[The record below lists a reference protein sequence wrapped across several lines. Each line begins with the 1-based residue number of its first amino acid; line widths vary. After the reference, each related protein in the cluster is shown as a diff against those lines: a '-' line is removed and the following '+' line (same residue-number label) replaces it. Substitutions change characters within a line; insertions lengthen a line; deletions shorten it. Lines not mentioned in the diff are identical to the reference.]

1 MGLVG
6 RLFLSMVASWASYL
20 ALALSCLGQAAETL
34 QSHVFEKPQMG
45 VPFRLVIR
53 TDQGLEFAESAAS
66 KTWNRIEAL
75 NQVFSNYQTDSEL
88 SLLGQGSGRGLWVA
102 VSLDLWELMM
112 RSQRLAYLSD
122 GAFDLTMGPL
132 TALWRKS
139 RREQSMPDAE
149 ELARARAK
157 SGWQHLLMMPEAH
170 SVCLTQ
176 SGMRLDP
183 GGIAKG
189 YALDAGI
196 EVLKGMG
203 VQHAL
208 LSGGGDMMSLGGR
221 SLSEPWQIRLASL
234 VEDENVNETEGLI
247 SLQDM
252 AMATSGDLFQFVE
265 IDGKRYSHILN
276 PSTGMG
282 LTTRSL
288 VTVMASE
295 ATTADAV
302 ATTLSVLGPIEGR
315 KWVERHNPNLKVR
328 FLWMNDEDQVQDYD
342 TLLD

>member
-1 MGLVG
+1 MGPVG
-6 RLFLSMVASWASYL
+6 RLFLSMVAFWSSCM
-20 ALALSCLGQAAETL
+20 ALALSCLGQAAEPL

-53 TDQGLEFAESAAS
+53 TEQGPDFAESAAS
-66 KTWNRIEAL
+66 KTWSRIEAL
-75 NQVFSNYQTDSEL
+75 NHVFSNYQTDSEL

-102 VSLDLWELMM
+102 VSPDLWELMI

-176 SGMRLDP
+176 PGMRLDP

-234 VEDENVNETEGLI
+234 AEDEDVNETEDLI
-247 SLQDM
+247 ALQDM

-288 VTVMASE
+288 VTVVASD

-315 KWVERHNPNLKVR
+315 KWVERHDPDLKVR
-328 FLWMNDEDQVQDYD
+328 FLWMNNQDQVQGYD
-342 TLLD
+342 TFLD

>member
-1 MGLVG
+1 MGPVG
-6 RLFLSMVASWASYL
+6 RLFLSMVAFWSSFM
-20 ALALSCLGQAAETL
+20 ALALSCLGQAAESL

-53 TDQGLEFAESAAS
+53 TEQGPDFAAAAAS
-66 KTWNRIEAL
+66 QTWSRIEAL
-75 NQVFSNYQTDSEL
+75 NQAFSNYQTDTEL

-102 VSLDLWELMM
+102 VSPDLWDLMI

-234 VEDENVNETEGLI
+234 VEDEDVNETEDLI
-247 SLQDM
+247 PLQDM

-288 VTVMASE
+288 VTVVASD
-295 ATTADAV
+295 AITADAV

-315 KWVERHNPNLKVR
+315 KWVKRHDPDLKVR
-328 FLWMNDEDQVQDYD
+328 FLWMNNEDQVQGYD
-342 TLLD
+342 TFLD

>member
-1 MGLVG
+1 VG
-6 RLFLSMVASWASYL
+6 HIFFFTVASWASFL
-20 ALALSCLGQAAETL
+20 TLGLSCLGQATDPL
-34 QSHVFEKPQMG
+34 HSYVFEKPQMG

-53 TDQGLEFAESAAS
+53 TDQGSEFAELAAI
-66 KTWNRIEAL
+66 KTWRRIESL

-102 VSLDLWELMM
+102 VSPDLWKLITS
-112 RSQRLAYLSD
+112 SQRLAYLSD

-132 TALWRKS
+132 TALWRKC
-139 RREQSMPDAE
+139 RREKSMPDAE
-149 ELARARAK
+149 DLDRARAK

-170 SVCLTQ
+170 LVCLTQ
-176 SGMRLDP
+176 TGMRLDP

-189 YALDAGI
+189 YALDAGM
-196 EVLKGMG
+196 EMLKGMG

-221 SLSEPWQIRLASL
+221 NLLEPWQIRLASL
-234 VEDENVNETEGLI
+234 DEDENADETEDLI
-247 SLQDM
+247 PLQDM

-282 LTTRSL
+282 LTTQSL
-288 VTVMASE
+288 VTVVASD
-295 ATTADAV
+295 ATTADAM

-315 KWVERHNPNLKVR
+315 KWVERYYPDLKVR
-328 FLWMNDEDQVQDYD
+328 FLWMNDEDQVQGYD
-342 TLLD
+342 TFLD